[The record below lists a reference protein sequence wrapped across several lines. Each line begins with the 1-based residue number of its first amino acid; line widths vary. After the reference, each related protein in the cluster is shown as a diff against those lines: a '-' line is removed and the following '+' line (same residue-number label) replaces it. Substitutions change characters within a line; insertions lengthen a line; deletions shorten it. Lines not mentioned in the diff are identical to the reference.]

1 MKAEEILKLID
12 AGYTKADIEAMET
25 GQDQNQ
31 DQNQGLEQE
40 QKQEQKPEQ
49 KPAPGQE
56 QNPGLEQ
63 KQEQKPE
70 PGQDYK
76 NLENKISE
84 TQNQLQQLIKQM
96 QKNNLQTAGI
106 NILPDNVET
115 AADKAMSE
123 LIRPTIKK
131 EGEK

>member
-1 MKAEEILKLID
+1 MDYKMKADEILKLID
-12 AGYTKADIEAMET
+12 AGYTKAEIEAMET

-31 DQNQGLEQE
+31 EQNQDQNQDQNQG
-40 QKQEQKPEQ
+40 
-49 KPAPGQE
+49 QE
-56 QNPGLEQ
+56 QNQDQNQGREQ
-63 KQEQKPE
+63 NQDQNQE
-70 PGQDYK
+70 YK
-76 NLENKISE
+76 NLETKISE

-96 QKNNLQTAGI
+96 QQNNLQTAGI

>member
-1 MKAEEILKLID
+1 MDHKMKADEILKLID

-31 DQNQGLEQE
+31 EQNPDQNQG
-40 QKQEQKPEQ
+40 
-49 KPAPGQE
+49 QE
-56 QNPGLEQ
+56 QNQDHNQNQDQNQGQ
-63 KQEQKPE
+63 DQN
-70 PGQDYK
+70 QDYK
-76 NLENKISE
+76 NLESKISE

-96 QKNNLQTAGI
+96 QKNNLQTAGV